1 MNIRFYRDLK
11 LHSLSHM
18 QKNRGSTP
26 EDAESMLKAES
37 ELQFHLVGP
46 WANDQRLIIIPCD
59 K

>member
-1 MNIRFYRDLK
+1 
-11 LHSLSHM
+11 M

-37 ELQFHLVGP
+37 ELQFCLVGP